1 MTDLCKIID
10 LLRYMIVGF
19 FCMAV
24 AALPATAAEMSL
36 KQVIGTVLAHHPDL
50 NISQIDSAIAATET
64 TRLEGILDPLV
75 TATGTASDEKIPT
88 ISDFQPSEQRIGQLS
103 GTISKPLASGG
114 TIGAD
119 FNYTR
124 TSQGFRSPFAAN
136 LARFNPSYRNQI
148 NINYRRPLLK
158 GADRPDYNQALTG
171 ARAGVE
177 QANKQ
182 RRVVAHNLT
191 LQAINAYYLLASDD
205 INIDIAKQAV
215 RRAKKLLSY
224 QRSRERF
231 GLIEKSDRLQ
241 AEALLAARATDL
253 QRARSVRLND
263 QNKLN
268 RLMLRS
274 ADADIVVKHGDRL
287 PALTPSIETA
297 FKQAEQLRP
306 ELQVLKAQMQAADA
320 QLAIARD
327 ADQMQL
333 DLVAKLGTRALDKAP
348 LSAAAAG
355 FSVHDHFA
363 SLSLELSDALGRNT
377 ANAAI
382 RKAILQRQR
391 IEAQRISALKQIR
404 DDISAAATAI
414 KSGLPT
420 LALARK
426 QVKAEQRKF
435 RAEMQRYRQGRSD
448 TATVV
453 QFQGELS
460 NAALNAELQELTIEL
475 AEKQLAWAQGK
486 LLYGLGL
493 LQSDQS
499 QSDRSQSD
507 RLQTNI
513 TTTAS
518 STDSP

>member
-1 MTDLCKIID
+1 MVTVSVFHHHGSNMTN
-10 LLRYMIVGF
+10 LLRNMIIGC
-19 FCMAV
+19 FCVAV
-24 AALPATAAEMSL
+24 ALPPAMAEEMSL
-36 KQVIGTVLAHHPDL
+36 KQVIGAVLAHHPDL
-50 NISQIDSAIAATET
+50 NVSRIDSAIATTET
-64 TRLEGILDPLV
+64 TRLEGLLDPTISV
-75 TATGTASDEKIPT
+75 TATASDEKIPT
-88 ISDFQPSEQRIGQLS
+88 ISDFQPSENRIGQLS
-103 GTISKPLASGG
+103 GAISKPLASGG
-114 TIGAD
+114 TLGAD

-136 LARFNPSYRNQI
+136 LALFNPSYRNQI

-158 GADRPDYNQALTG
+158 GAGRPDYNQALTG
-171 ARAGVE
+171 AKAGVE
-177 QANKQ
+177 QANMQ
-182 RRVVAHNLT
+182 RRVIAHNLA

-215 RRAKKLLSY
+215 RRARKLLSY

-231 GLIEKSDRLQ
+231 GLIEKADRLQ
-241 AEALLAARATDL
+241 AAAQLAARKTDL
-253 QRARSVRLND
+253 QRARSVRMND

-268 RLMLRS
+268 RLMLRR
-274 ADADIVVKHGDRL
+274 ADAEISVNRGDQ
-287 PALTPSIETA
+287 PSAPTPSIETA
-297 FKQAEQLRP
+297 VKQAEQLRP

-333 DLVAKLGTRALDKAP
+333 DLVVTLGSRALDRTP
-348 LSAAAAG
+348 LAAAAAG
-355 FSVHDHFA
+355 FSAHDHFA

-453 QFQGELS
+453 QFEGELS
-460 NAALNAELQELTIEL
+460 NAALNAKLQQLTIEL
-475 AEKQLAWAQGK
+475 AEQQLAWAQGK
-486 LLYGLGL
+486 LLYDLGL
-493 LQSDQS
+493 LQPDSDA
-499 QSDRSQSD
+499 
-507 RLQTNI
+507 
-513 TTTAS
+513 TAS
-518 STDSP
+518 AADMR